1 MDKNLISKYIKY
13 YGIEVESFRCL
24 PEQLDLSRCNLY
36 GIDLTKVN
44 AVNWKFNDSKLSMA
58 KLQDMDLTG
67 SNFEN
72 AILESASMILSN
84 ISNINLIGADI
95 KGIFFDSNQVVELEK
110 NYDLKGSKI
119 YIIDKKKIVMYEE
132 YN

>member
-1 MDKNLISKYIKY
+1 MQLIGNLMIVSY
-13 YGIEVESFRCL
+13 RW
-24 PEQLDLSRCNLY
+24 LSY
-36 GIDLTKVN
+36 KI
-44 AVNWKFNDSKLSMA
+44 F
-58 KLQDMDLTG
+58 
-67 SNFEN
+67 
-72 AILESASMILSN
+72 ESASMILSN